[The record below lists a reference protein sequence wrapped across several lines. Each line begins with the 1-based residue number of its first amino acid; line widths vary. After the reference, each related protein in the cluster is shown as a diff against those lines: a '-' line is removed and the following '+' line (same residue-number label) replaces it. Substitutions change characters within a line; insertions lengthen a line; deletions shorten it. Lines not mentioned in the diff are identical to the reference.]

1 MAAVA
6 AWEPCGEGGTRWGRG
21 DAAEP
26 PASHRVF
33 REGDCMGKLRTLVG
47 SWDLQELS
55 LKCAH
60 ICLSQLLNRWCQNY
74 NL

>member
-6 AWEPCGEGGTRWGRG
+6 AWGPCGEGSTRWGRG

-60 ICLSQLLNRWCQNY
+60 IYLSQLLNRWCQNY